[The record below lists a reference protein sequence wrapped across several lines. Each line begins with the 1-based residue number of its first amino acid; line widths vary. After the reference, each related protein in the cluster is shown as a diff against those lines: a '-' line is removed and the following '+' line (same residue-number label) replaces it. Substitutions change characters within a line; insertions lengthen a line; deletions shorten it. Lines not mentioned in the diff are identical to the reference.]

1 MDEQQNIPQQPQQPM
16 PPYYYEEDTI
26 SLSDILLVLAK
37 QLKLLIITP
46 LVLGF
51 LTALYVLFI
60 SQPVYVS
67 SAKIMSSG
75 GGSSTSQL
83 QGLAAQFGV
92 SVPSATNEGAQWVYT
107 DLIKSRTL
115 ARALLD
121 RKFDTD
127 EYGPEKSLL
136 QILTYGDEE
145 PEVGP
150 DTLIKVGIE
159 SYLEMIDV
167 AQDKISSIYT
177 ITVNAFE
184 PQFAADLC
192 AALIEELDEHQRGYK
207 TEKVK
212 ETRLFIEGRIV
223 DVQKELEKAEEA
235 LKDFVDRNR
244 QIQGSPAL
252 LLEQQRLTR
261 EATVLTGVFTTL
273 KQQLEMTKIDEVK
286 ESALVQ
292 VLDPPEAPLY
302 RDKPKR
308 KLSVL
313 LSLILGF
320 GLAVVVAF
328 VKEYASNSDD
338 EEKGKLKEITELTK
352 SNIADLIPFRKK
364 KSNHPNTLRYT
375 GQGENTEG
383 K

>member
-1 MDEQQNIPQQPQQPM
+1 MDDHQSQPQQQQPY
-16 PPYYYEEDTI
+16 PPYYVEEDTI

-46 LVLGF
+46 LVFGV
-51 LTALYVLFI
+51 LTAFYVLFMVSPTYI
-60 SQPVYVS
+60 S

-92 SVPSATNEGAQWVYT
+92 TVPGASESPEWVYP
-107 DLIKSRTL
+107 DIIKSRTL
-115 ARALLD
+115 ANALFE
-121 RKFDTD
+121 RKFDTY
-127 EYGPEKSLL
+127 EYGPQKTLL

-145 PEVGP
+145 PEFGP
-150 DTLIKVGIE
+150 DTLKKLAFE
-159 SYLEMIDV
+159 SYNGMIEVD
-167 AQDKISSIYT
+167 QDIKTQIYT
-177 ITVNAFE
+177 LTVSAFE
-184 PQFAADLC
+184 PQFAADVC
-192 AALIEELDEHQRGYK
+192 GALIEELDEHQRGYK

-212 ETRLFIEGRIV
+212 ETRVFIEGRIV
-223 DVQKELEKAEEA
+223 EVQKELEEAEEA

-244 QIQGSPAL
+244 QIDKSPAL
-252 LLEQQRLTR
+252 LLERERLTR
-261 EATVLTGVFTTL
+261 EASVLTGVFTTL

-292 VLDPPEAPLY
+292 VLDPPVAPLF

-320 GLAVVVAF
+320 GFAVVVAF
-328 VKEYASNSDD
+328 VREYAQNSDED
-338 EEKGKLKEITELTK
+338 EKGKMRQISLLTR
-352 SNIADLIPFRKK
+352 STISDLIPFKK
-364 KSNHPNTLRYT
+364 KKRF
-375 GQGENTEG
+375 
-383 K
+383 

>member
-1 MDEQQNIPQQPQQPM
+1 MINMDEQQNIPQPPQQPLS
-16 PPYYYEEDTI
+16 PYYYEEDTI

-37 QLKLLIITP
+37 QLKLLVITP

-75 GGSSTSQL
+75 GGGGTSQL

-92 SVPSATNEGAQWVYT
+92 AVPSSGGESAQWVYP

-115 ARALLD
+115 ARVMLD
-121 RKFDTD
+121 RKFDTM
-127 EYGPEKSLL
+127 EYGPQKSLL

-145 PEVGP
+145 PEMSR
-150 DTLIKVGIE
+150 DTLEIFGVE
-159 SYLEMIDV
+159 SFIGMVEVD
-167 AQDKISSIYT
+167 QDKMSSIYT
-177 ITVNAFE
+177 LTINAFE
-184 PQFAADLC
+184 PQFAADVC
-192 AALIEELDEHQRGYK
+192 ATLIEELDTHQRTYK
-207 TEKVK
+207 TAKVK

-223 DVQKELEKAEEA
+223 DVQKELEDAEED
-235 LKDFVDRNR
+235 LKDFVNRNR

-252 LLEQQRLTR
+252 LLEQQRLSR
-261 EATVLTGVFTTL
+261 EASVLTGVFTTL

-292 VLDPPEAPLY
+292 ILDPPEAPLF
-302 RDKPKR
+302 RSKPKR
-308 KLSVL
+308 KLAVL

-320 GLAVVVAF
+320 GLAVVIAF
-328 VKEYASNSDD
+328 VREYASNSDD
-338 EEKGKLKEITELTK
+338 EEKGKLREITELTK
-352 SNIADLIPFRKK
+352 SNIFDLIPFRKK
-364 KSNHPNTLRYT
+364 KN
-375 GQGENTEG
+375 
-383 K
+383 

>member
-1 MDEQQNIPQQPQQPM
+1 MDEQQQIPQQPQ
-16 PPYYYEEDTI
+16 YFYEEDTI

-46 LVLGF
+46 LVFGVI
-51 LTALYVLFI
+51 TAFYVLFMVGPTYI
-60 SQPVYVS
+60 S
-67 SAKIMSSG
+67 SAKIMSSS

-92 SVPSATNEGAQWVYT
+92 AVPGGTNEGAQWVYT

-115 ARALLD
+115 ARVLLD

-127 EYGPEKSLL
+127 EYGPQKSLL

-150 DTLIKVGIE
+150 DTLMKFGIE
-159 SYLEMIDV
+159 SYLGMIEV
-167 AQDKISSIYT
+167 EQDRVSSIYT
-177 ITVNAFE
+177 VTVNAFE

-192 AALIEELDEHQRGYK
+192 AALIEELDEHQRAYK

-223 DVQKELEKAEEA
+223 DVQKELEEAEEA

-244 QIQGSPAL
+244 QIQGSPGL

-261 EATVLTGVFTTL
+261 EASVLTGVFTTL
-273 KQQLEMTKIDEVK
+273 KQQLEMTKIEEVK

-302 RDKPKR
+302 RDSPKR
-308 KLSVL
+308 KRSVF

-320 GLAVVVAF
+320 GLAVGLAF

-338 EEKGKLKEITELTK
+338 EEKGKLREITELTK
-352 SNIADLIPFRKK
+352 SNIAGLIPFRKK
-364 KSNHPNTLRYT
+364 RN
-375 GQGENTEG
+375 Q
-383 K
+383 

>member
-1 MDEQQNIPQQPQQPM
+1 MDEQQYPPQPPQQPQ
-16 PPYYYEEDTI
+16 YYYEEDTI

-46 LVLGF
+46 LVFGVI
-51 LTALYVLFI
+51 TAFYVLFMVG
-60 SQPVYVS
+60 PTYVS
-67 SAKIMSSG
+67 SAKIMSSS

-92 SVPSATNEGAQWVYT
+92 AVPGGSEGAQWVYPE
-107 DLIKSRTL
+107 IVKSRTL
-115 ARALLD
+115 AKSVLK
-121 RKFDTD
+121 RKFDT
-127 EYGPEKSLL
+127 EKYGPQKSLL

-145 PEVGP
+145 PTVSI
-150 DTLIKVGIE
+150 DTLEIHGANALIDMIEIE
-159 SYLEMIDV
+159 SQGSFYNLSV
-167 AQDKISSIYT
+167 ST
-177 ITVNAFE
+177 FE

-192 AALIEELDEHQRGYK
+192 AVLIEELDRHQRAYK

-223 DVQKELEKAEEA
+223 DVQKELEEAEEA

-261 EATVLTGVFTTL
+261 EASVLTGVFTTL

-320 GLAVVVAF
+320 GFAVVVAF

-338 EEKGKLKEITELTK
+338 EEKGKLREITELTK
-352 SNIADLIPFRKK
+352 SNIADLLPFRKK
-364 KSNHPNTLRYT
+364 K
-375 GQGENTEG
+375 QF
-383 K
+383 

>member
-1 MDEQQNIPQQPQQPM
+1 MDEQQYPPQPPQQPQ
-16 PPYYYEEDTI
+16 YYYEEDTI

-46 LVLGF
+46 LVFGVI
-51 LTALYVLFI
+51 TAFYVLFMVG
-60 SQPVYVS
+60 PTYVS
-67 SAKIMSSG
+67 SAKIMSSS

-92 SVPSATNEGAQWVYT
+92 AVPGGSEGAQWVYPE
-107 DLIKSRTL
+107 IVKSRTL
-115 ARALLD
+115 AKSVLK
-121 RKFDTD
+121 RKFDT
-127 EYGPEKSLL
+127 EKYGPQKSLL

-145 PEVGP
+145 PTVSI
-150 DTLIKVGIE
+150 DTLEIHGANALIDMIEIE
-159 SYLEMIDV
+159 SQGSFYNLSV
-167 AQDKISSIYT
+167 ST
-177 ITVNAFE
+177 FE

-192 AALIEELDEHQRGYK
+192 AVLIEELDRHQRAYK

-223 DVQKELEKAEEA
+223 DVQKELEEAEEA

-261 EATVLTGVFTTL
+261 EASVLTGVFTTL

-286 ESALVQ
+286 ESTLVQ

-320 GLAVVVAF
+320 GFAVVVAF

-338 EEKGKLKEITELTK
+338 EEKGKLREITELTK
-352 SNIADLIPFRKK
+352 SNIADLLPFRKK
-364 KSNHPNTLRYT
+364 K
-375 GQGENTEG
+375 QF
-383 K
+383 

>member
-46 LVLGF
+46 LALGF
-51 LTALYVLFI
+51 LTALYVLFMV
-60 SQPVYVS
+60 STTYVS

-83 QGLAAQFGV
+83 QLQGLAAQFGV
-92 SVPSATNEGAQWVYT
+92 SVPGGSEGAQWVYPE
-107 DLIKSRTL
+107 IVKSRTL
-115 ARALLD
+115 AKSVLT
-121 RKFDTD
+121 RKFDT
-127 EYGPEKSLL
+127 EKYGPQKSLL

-145 PEVGP
+145 PEVSL
-150 DTLIKVGIE
+150 DTLVIFGTDALIGMIEIE
-159 SYLEMIDV
+159 SQGSFYNLSV
-167 AQDKISSIYT
+167 ST
-177 ITVNAFE
+177 FE

-192 AALIEELDEHQRGYK
+192 AVLIEELDRHQREYK

-212 ETRLFIEGRIV
+212 ETRLFIEGRII
-223 DVQKELEKAEEA
+223 DVQKELEEAEEA
-235 LKDFVDRNR
+235 LKDFVNRNR

-273 KQQLEMTKIDEVK
+273 KQQLEMTKIEEVK

-320 GLAVVVAF
+320 GMAIVVAF
-328 VKEYASNSDD
+328 VKEYASNSDE
-338 EEKGKLKEITELTK
+338 EEKGKLREITELTK
-352 SNIADLIPFRKK
+352 SNIADLIPFRRK
-364 KSNHPNTLRYT
+364 RR
-375 GQGENTEG
+375 
-383 K
+383 

>member
-1 MDEQQNIPQQPQQPM
+1 MDEQLHNPQQTAPT
-16 PPYYYEEDTI
+16 YYYEEDTI

-92 SVPSATNEGAQWVYT
+92 AVPSSGGENAQWVYPE
-107 DLIKSRTL
+107 IVKSRTL
-115 ARALLD
+115 AKSVLK
-121 RKFDTD
+121 RKFDTN
-127 EYGPEKSLL
+127 EYGPQKSLL

-145 PEVGP
+145 PTVSI
-150 DTLIKVGIE
+150 DTLEIHGANALIGMIEIE
-159 SYLEMIDV
+159 SQGSFYNLSV
-167 AQDKISSIYT
+167 ST
-177 ITVNAFE
+177 FE

-192 AALIEELDEHQRGYK
+192 AVLIEELDRHQREYK

-212 ETRLFIEGRIV
+212 ETRLFIEGRII
-223 DVQKELEKAEEA
+223 DIQKELESAEEN
-235 LKDFVDRNR
+235 LKVFRDRNR
-244 QIQGSPAL
+244 QIGQSPAL

-261 EATVLTGVFTTL
+261 ETSVLTGVFTTL
-273 KQQLEMTKIDEVK
+273 KQQLEMTKIEEVK
-286 ESALVQ
+286 ESTLIQ
-292 VLDPPEAPLY
+292 VLDPPIAPFH
-302 RDKPKR
+302 RDSPNR
-308 KLSVL
+308 RLSVL

-320 GLAVVVAF
+320 GLAVIVAF

-338 EEKGKLKEITELTK
+338 DEKGKLREITELIK

-364 KSNHPNTLRYT
+364 K
-375 GQGENTEG
+375 QF
-383 K
+383 

>member
-1 MDEQQNIPQQPQQPM
+1 MDEQQYPPQPPQQPQ
-16 PPYYYEEDTI
+16 YYYEEDTI

-46 LVLGF
+46 LVFGVI
-51 LTALYVLFI
+51 TAFYVLFMVG
-60 SQPVYVS
+60 PTYVS
-67 SAKIMSSG
+67 SAKIMSSS

-92 SVPSATNEGAQWVYT
+92 AVPGGSEGAQWVYPE
-107 DLIKSRTL
+107 IVKSRTL
-115 ARALLD
+115 AKSVLK
-121 RKFDTD
+121 RKFDT
-127 EYGPEKSLL
+127 EKYGPQKSLL

-145 PEVGP
+145 PTVSI
-150 DTLIKVGIE
+150 DTLEIHGANALIDMIEIE
-159 SYLEMIDV
+159 SQGSFYNLSV
-167 AQDKISSIYT
+167 ST
-177 ITVNAFE
+177 FE

-192 AALIEELDEHQRGYK
+192 AVLIEELDRHQRAYK

-223 DVQKELEKAEEA
+223 DVQKELEEAEEA

-261 EATVLTGVFTTL
+261 EASVLTGVFTTL

-286 ESALVQ
+286 ESTLVQ

-320 GLAVVVAF
+320 GFAVVVAF

-338 EEKGKLKEITELTK
+338 EEKGKLREITELTK

-364 KSNHPNTLRYT
+364 K
-375 GQGENTEG
+375 QF
-383 K
+383 

>member
-1 MDEQQNIPQQPQQPM
+1 MDEQQNIPQPPQQPM
-16 PPYYYEEDTI
+16 SPYYYEEDTI

-60 SQPVYVS
+60 SQSVYVS

-75 GGSSTSQL
+75 GSSSTSQL

-92 SVPSATNEGAQWVYT
+92 SVPGGASESEQWVYT

-115 ARALLD
+115 ARVMLD
-121 RKFDTD
+121 RKFDTH
-127 EYGPEKSLL
+127 EYGPQKSLL

-145 PEVGP
+145 PEFGP
-150 DTLIKVGIE
+150 DTLIKMGTE
-159 SYLEMIDV
+159 TYLEMIDV
-167 AQDKISSIYT
+167 IQDKISSIYT

-192 AALIEELDEHQRGYK
+192 TALIEELDTHQRTYK
-207 TEKVK
+207 TAKVK

-223 DVQKELEKAEEA
+223 DVQKELEEAEEN
-235 LKDFVDRNR
+235 LKDFVNRNR

-273 KQQLEMTKIDEVK
+273 KQQLEMTKIEEVK

-292 VLDPPEAPLY
+292 VLDPPEAPLL

-320 GLAVVVAF
+320 GMAVVIAF
-328 VKEYASNSDD
+328 IKEYASNSDD
-338 EEKGKLKEITELTK
+338 EEKGKLREITELTK
-352 SNIADLIPFRKK
+352 SNIFDLIPFKRKRK
-364 KSNHPNTLRYT
+364 
-375 GQGENTEG
+375 
-383 K
+383 

>member
-1 MDEQQNIPQQPQQPM
+1 MEGQQNIPQQPI
-16 PPYYYEEDTI
+16 PPYYYDEDTI

-46 LVLGF
+46 LVFGVI
-51 LTALYVLFI
+51 TAFYVLFMVG
-60 SQPVYVS
+60 PTYVS
-67 SAKIMSSG
+67 SAKIMSSS

-92 SVPSATNEGAQWVYT
+92 TVQGGSEGAQWVYPE
-107 DLIKSRTL
+107 IVKSRTL
-115 ARALLD
+115 AKSVLK
-121 RKFDTD
+121 RKFDT
-127 EYGPEKSLL
+127 EKYGPQKSLL

-145 PEVGP
+145 PTVSI
-150 DTLIKVGIE
+150 DTLEIHGANALIDMIEIE
-159 SYLEMIDV
+159 SQGSFYNLSV
-167 AQDKISSIYT
+167 ST
-177 ITVNAFE
+177 FE

-192 AALIEELDEHQRGYK
+192 AVLIEELDRHQRAYK

-223 DVQKELEKAEEA
+223 DVQKELEEAEEA

-261 EATVLTGVFTTL
+261 EASVLTGVFTTL

-286 ESALVQ
+286 ESTLVQ

-320 GLAVVVAF
+320 GFAVVVAF

-338 EEKGKLKEITELTK
+338 EEKGKLREITELTK

-364 KSNHPNTLRYT
+364 K
-375 GQGENTEG
+375 QF
-383 K
+383 

>member
-1 MDEQQNIPQQPQQPM
+1 M

-26 SLSDILLVLAK
+26 SLSDIMLVLAK

-46 LVLGF
+46 LVFGV
-51 LTALYVLFI
+51 LTAFYVLFI
-60 SQPVYVS
+60 ANPVYVS

-92 SVPSATNEGAQWVYT
+92 SVPGGGEGAEWVYP
-107 DLIKSRTL
+107 DIIKSRTL
-115 ARALLD
+115 AKVVLN
-121 RKFDTD
+121 RKFDT
-127 EYGPEKSLL
+127 EQYGPKKSLL

-150 DTLIKVGIE
+150 DTLIKYGIE
-159 SYLEMIDV
+159 SLLGMIEV
-167 AQDKISSIYT
+167 EQDRASSIYT
-177 ITVNAFE
+177 LTVSAFE

-192 AALIEELDEHQRGYK
+192 TALIEELDKHQRKYK
-207 TEKVK
+207 TAKVK

-223 DVQKELEKAEEA
+223 EVQKELEEAEED
-235 LKDFVDRNR
+235 LKEFRDRNR
-244 QIQGSPAL
+244 QIQQSPAL
-252 LLEQQRLTR
+252 LLEQQRLMR
-261 EATVLTGVFTTL
+261 ETSVLTGVFTTL
-273 KQQLEMTKIDEVK
+273 KQQLEMTKIEEVK

-313 LSLILGF
+313 LALILGF
-320 GLAVVVAF
+320 GVAVVGAF
-328 VKEYASNSDD
+328 IKEYAQNSDE
-338 EEKGKLKEITELTK
+338 EEKGKLQEITELTK
-352 SNIADLIPFRKK
+352 NNILDLIPFKK
-364 KSNHPNTLRYT
+364 
-375 GQGENTEG
+375 
-383 K
+383 

>member
-1 MDEQQNIPQQPQQPM
+1 MDEQLHNPQQTA

-46 LVLGF
+46 LVFGVI
-51 LTALYVLFI
+51 TAFYVLFMVG
-60 SQPVYVS
+60 PTYVS

-92 SVPSATNEGAQWVYT
+92 AVPSGGGENAQWVYPE
-107 DLIKSRTL
+107 LIKSRTL

-121 RKFDTD
+121 RKFDTN

-150 DTLIKVGIE
+150 DTLMKFGIE
-159 SYLEMIDV
+159 SYLGMINV
-167 AQDKISSIYT
+167 EQDKQQIYT
-177 ITVNAFE
+177 VTVSTFE

-192 AALIEELDEHQRGYK
+192 AALIEELDKHQRAYK

-223 DVQKELEKAEEA
+223 DVQKELEEAEEA

-261 EATVLTGVFTTL
+261 EASVLTGVFTTL

-286 ESALVQ
+286 ESTLVQ

-320 GLAVVVAF
+320 GFAVVVAF

-338 EEKGKLKEITELTK
+338 EEKGKLREITELTK

-364 KSNHPNTLRYT
+364 K
-375 GQGENTEG
+375 QF
-383 K
+383 

>member
-1 MDEQQNIPQQPQQPM
+1 MNEQQQIPQQ

-37 QLKLLIITP
+37 QLKLLVITP

-51 LTALYVLFI
+51 LTVLYVLFI
-60 SQPVYVS
+60 AQPVYVS
-67 SAKIMSSG
+67 SAKIMSSD

-92 SVPSATNEGAQWVYT
+92 SVPLGGESNPEWVYP
-107 DLIKSRTL
+107 DIIKSRTL
-115 ARALLD
+115 ARVLLD

-127 EYGPEKSLL
+127 EYGPQKSLL

-145 PEVGP
+145 PEVSL
-150 DTLIKVGIE
+150 DTLMKFGIE
-159 SYLEMIDV
+159 SYLGMIEVQKDRT
-167 AQDKISSIYT
+167 SSIYT
-177 ITVNAFE
+177 LTVSGFE

-192 AALIEELDEHQRGYK
+192 AALIEELDRHQRKYK
-207 TEKVK
+207 TAKVK

-223 DVQKELEKAEEA
+223 EVQLELEKAEEN
-235 LKDFVDRNR
+235 LKQFRDRNR
-244 QIQGSPAL
+244 QIQQSPAL

-261 EATVLTGVFTTL
+261 ETSVLTGVFTTL
-273 KQQLEMTKIDEVK
+273 KQQLEMTKIEEVK

-292 VLDPPEAPLY
+292 VLDPPEAPLK

-320 GLAVVVAF
+320 GMAVVVAF
-328 VKEYASNSDD
+328 VREYARNSDE

-364 KSNHPNTLRYT
+364 KDIY
-375 GQGENTEG
+375 
-383 K
+383 